1 MEEPPPQ
8 AEGEAQPAADV
19 PMSEA
24 AAAEDEEEEP
34 VMGEGE
40 GEGEGG
46 ADGAADAVDS
56 VKASVKPEAEGA
68 REGDREELNGGPT
81 ADLVGEVVKLEN
93 GDGPVMVGGS
103 ADEGGAGDG
112 GDDKGLVGQNQP
124 IVNQL
129 VLVPAEEDL
138 ALTKISNNSFMFDYT
153 TGGDDSGTEEEQA
166 AFMKELERFHR
177 EKMLE
182 FKPPKFYGEGLN
194 CLKLWRQVTG
204 LGGYDQVT
212 SCKLWRQVGESFKP
226 PKTCTTVSWTFRNF
240 YEKALLEYEK
250 HKIETGE
257 FQVASSALPDRIGS
271 ESQVGGSHVSGSGRA
286 RRESATR
293 AMQGWHSQRLLGNG
307 EIADPVIKDKGPIV
321 LKKDKTPKS
330 SGSAKRKRTPSLEDD
345 RVIPYKPDKLQN
357 DSMVIDMGPPADW
370 VKINVRKTKDCYE
383 VYALVP
389 GLLRE
394 EVHVQSDP
402 AGRLIVTGEPEQL
415 DNPWGVT
422 PFKKVISLPSRIDP
436 HQTSAVVTLHGQ
448 LFVRAPFEQSK

>member
-24 AAAEDEEEEP
+24 AAAEDEEEEEP
-34 VMGEGE
+34 VMGE

-194 CLKLWRQVTG
+194 CLK
-204 LGGYDQVT
+204 
-212 SCKLWRQVGESFKP
+212 
-226 PKTCTTVSWTFRNF
+226 
-240 YEKALLEYEK
+240 
-250 HKIETGE
+250 
-257 FQVASSALPDRIGS
+257 
-271 ESQVGGSHVSGSGRA
+271 
-286 RRESATR
+286 
-293 AMQGWHSQRLLGNG
+293 
-307 EIADPVIKDKGPIV
+307 
-321 LKKDKTPKS
+321 
-330 SGSAKRKRTPSLEDD
+330 
-345 RVIPYKPDKLQN
+345 
-357 DSMVIDMGPPADW
+357 
-370 VKINVRKTKDCYE
+370 
-383 VYALVP
+383 
-389 GLLRE
+389 
-394 EVHVQSDP
+394 
-402 AGRLIVTGEPEQL
+402 
-415 DNPWGVT
+415 
-422 PFKKVISLPSRIDP
+422 
-436 HQTSAVVTLHGQ
+436 
-448 LFVRAPFEQSK
+448 